1 MDEKEK
7 VEFEEVEET
16 VDESAEPETEK
27 EEETVEEQPKEI
39 DIVDVV
45 KELADRV
52 EILTAQLN
60 DLIKGIEAEKEAKK
74 EKLKGFF
81 APVDKDKEK
90 VVENGPTYDSIFIK
104 G

>member
-1 MDEKEK
+1 MNDEK
-7 VEFEEVEET
+7 VEFEVKEE
-16 VDESAEPETEK
+16 VDESAETETK
-27 EEETVEEQPKEI
+27 EEEENVEEQSQEI

-52 EILTAQLN
+52 ETLTAQLN
-60 DLIKGIEAEKEAKK
+60 DLIGNIESEKEAKK

>member
-1 MDEKEK
+1 MNDEK
-7 VEFEEVEET
+7 VEFEVKEE
-16 VDESAEPETEK
+16 VDESAETETK
-27 EEETVEEQPKEI
+27 EEENVEEQSQEI

-52 EILTAQLN
+52 ETLTAQLN
-60 DLIKGIEAEKEAKK
+60 DLIGKIESEKEAKK